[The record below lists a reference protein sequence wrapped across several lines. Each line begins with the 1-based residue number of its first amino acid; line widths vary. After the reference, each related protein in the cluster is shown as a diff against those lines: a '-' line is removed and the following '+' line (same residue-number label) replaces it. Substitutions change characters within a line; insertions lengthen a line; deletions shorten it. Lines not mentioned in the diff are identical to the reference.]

1 MVRKFII
8 DADVGMDD
16 ASAIFIAA
24 EAHKAGVIEITAIT
38 AVHGNTSIDNVV
50 INLART
56 LKCAKLN
63 QVKYFMKIQHLARIQ

>member
-24 EAHKAGVIEITAIT
+24 EAHKAGVIAER
-38 AVHGNTSIDNVV
+38 VYE
-50 INLART
+50 
-56 LKCAKLN
+56 AKL
-63 QVKYFMKIQHLARIQ
+63 